1 MLAYGPVP
9 NTDPVC
15 SMVPVPGPS
24 SRRPTHVRV
33 LSIPVDAW
41 QAAELIATALA
52 WAKAGEPR
60 TVMYANVHVLNTAY
74 EQPGLRVALESA
86 DTVYC
91 DGSGVRLGARL
102 LGQRLPARM
111 TAADWIDDFC
121 AAASAARTTLFL
133 LAGQPGVAATA
144 AERLTARH
152 PGLRIVGTHHGYVG
166 EPAAAES
173 ALAAI
178 EAARPQFV
186 FAGMGTPVQ
195 EAWVTQHRVRL
206 GARVVW
212 CVGALFDFVA
222 GVQRR
227 GPPWLV
233 RNHME
238 WAARL
243 ASDPAR
249 LWKRYVVGNPLF
261 LLRVAGERLRN
272 SSR

>member
-1 MLAYGPVP
+1 MP
-9 NTDPVC
+9 
-15 SMVPVPGPS
+15 PGPES
-24 SRRPTHVRV
+24 PPRHATRVRV

-41 QAAELIATALA
+41 QAPDLIATALA
-52 WAKAGEPR
+52 WAEAGEPR

-74 EQPGLRVALESA
+74 GQPALRAALESA

-102 LGQRLPARM
+102 LGQRLPERM
-111 TAADWIDDFC
+111 TGADWIEDFC
-121 AAASAARTTLFL
+121 AAASAAGTTLFI
-133 LAGQPGVAATA
+133 LAGKEGVAATA

-178 EAARPQFV
+178 EAARPQLV

-195 EAWVTQHRVRL
+195 EAWVTQHRERL
-206 GARVVW
+206 GARVLW

-261 LLRVAGERLRN
+261 LLRVAGERLRKA
-272 SSR
+272 SR